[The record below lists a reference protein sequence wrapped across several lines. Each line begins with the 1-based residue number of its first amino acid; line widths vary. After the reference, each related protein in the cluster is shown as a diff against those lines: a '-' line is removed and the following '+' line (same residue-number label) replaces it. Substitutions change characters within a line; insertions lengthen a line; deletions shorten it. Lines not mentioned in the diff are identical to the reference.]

1 MNWFDYDGVNS
12 ITDLHAVVSSKSPFS
27 SPEPDVSMQSVPG
40 RSGDLI
46 IDNGRYKNVDIRYDC
61 AIVSEEP
68 FSRAAQRIRAA
79 LLARG
84 PGYNV
89 LADSYDAD
97 YFRYACIRKAVQI
110 EQSGINDGTM
120 AVTFDCKPYRY
131 SFAGQIE
138 LVLTKS
144 GAVVYNYEKSTA
156 LPYIKLVGS
165 GAVTLSV
172 NGVAFPVSD
181 VDEFVE
187 IDSESM
193 NTYKGTEN
201 KNATTSALEYPELR
215 PGENIVSWT
224 GSVTAVHILPRWR
237 SL

>member
-84 PGYNV
+84 PGYKV

-138 LVLTKS
+138 LVLT
-144 GAVVYNYEKSTA
+144 N
-156 LPYIKLVGS
+156 S